1 MEGCLQLPW
10 HQVQMCLDH
19 VARRAVSLETRVLP
33 PQGSPLSPKK
43 PGGLAGTCPRA
54 LTAPPA
60 CKASGGTEISLS
72 QKQQIQQLRLLQET
86 QICTGLISPGLYHH
100 AKSRSYY
107 ALSGGQGPI
116 LSGVGEMIPQSPGWP
131 EASFPQHSQ
140 CWAPHCPA
148 QESCSQPGQTP
159 SWVPRRPEN
168 PGPSRNGARFR
179 PPL

>member
-1 MEGCLQLPW
+1 MG
-10 HQVQMCLDH
+10 LDH
-19 VARRAVSLETRVLP
+19 VTRLAVSVETQVLP

-43 PGGLAGTCPRA
+43 PGRLAGTCPHA

-100 AKSRSYY
+100 AKNRSYY

-116 LSGVGEMIPQSPGWP
+116 LSGVGEMIPQ
-131 EASFPQHSQ
+131 PQG
-140 CWAPHCPA
+140 
-148 QESCSQPGQTP
+148 GQTP
-159 SWVPRRPEN
+159 PSPNTHIAGILTALPRKAVPSQDRPL
-168 PGPSRNGARFR
+168 PGYPDCQRTKALPETEQGLDPTGKAVTGATSRLA
-179 PPL
+179 